1 MDLLPRVDAVF
12 TSIWVSPRR
21 GVMFENKSLR
31 PTKPDPFCRKLK
43 IEADGDPWKGLTK
56 PKIRLTGRW
65 LERAGFSS
73 GSHVHVTCVA
83 PGVIE
88 LRSPD
93 VLDRKSTRLNS

>member
-1 MDLLPRVDAVF
+1 
-12 TSIWVSPRR
+12 
-21 GVMFENKSLR
+21 MFEGKSLG
-31 PTKPDPFCRKLK
+31 PTKPDPCFRKLK

-73 GSHVHVTCVA
+73 GSHVHVTCIA

-88 LRSPD
+88 LRCRD
-93 VLDRKSTRLNS
+93 VLTVNETKHTSSEPPKLSVKGDSKI